1 MESHD
6 SGADQRRSTQEKNGD
21 RAGRH
26 RLTVRATA
34 GTRAG
39 STALRESE
47 QTGHNRKGH
56 TNGIRSDLADGAH
69 SARRSMGKEHKQTAR
84 RAETDS
90 TRTPK
95 ADKVPCLL
103 CA

>member
-1 MESHD
+1 MPEH
-6 SGADQRRSTQEKNGD
+6 AEKSAAAELDGIGQP
-21 RAGRH
+21 AGQ
-26 RLTVRATA
+26 
-34 GTRAG
+34 GQG

-95 ADKVPCLL
+95 ADKVP
-103 CA
+103 